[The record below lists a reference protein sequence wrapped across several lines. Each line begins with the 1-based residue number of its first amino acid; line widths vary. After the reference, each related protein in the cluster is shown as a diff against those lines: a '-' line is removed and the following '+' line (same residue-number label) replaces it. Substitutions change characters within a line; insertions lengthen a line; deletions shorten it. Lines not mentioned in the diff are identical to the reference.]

1 MNNEMQR
8 LMEKYREGLL
18 SDAEMET
25 LNALAHKDE
34 VMNAASHRAAGIV
47 RRRTALCGTVAMV
60 CLMVGAGVWMTST
73 RQETPLLAE
82 AKAPEV
88 LVEPTVTPL
97 EESTVAENPRAEE
110 KSRPVVT
117 NPVAVK
123 PADIEESLPV
133 EEVKEPVVICNNQC
147 DADSVIND
155 IWKFLSV

>member
-60 CLMVGAGVWMTST
+60 CLMVGAGVWMMSPK
-73 RQETPLLAE
+73 QEAPLLAE
-82 AKAPEV
+82 AKVPEV
-88 LVEPTVTPL
+88 LAEPMVTPSA
-97 EESTVAENPRAEE
+97 ESSVAENPRVEE
-110 KSRPVVT
+110 KIRPVVT

>member
-1 MNNEMQR
+1 MQR

-34 VMNAASHRAAGIV
+34 VMDAASHRAAGIV

-60 CLMVGAGVWMTST
+60 CVMVGAGVWMMSPK
-73 RQETPLLAE
+73 QEAPLLAE
-82 AKAPEV
+82 AKVLEV
-88 LVEPTVTPL
+88 LAEPMVTPSA
-97 EESTVAENPRAEE
+97 ESSVAANPRVEE
-110 KSRPVVT
+110 KNRPVAT
-117 NPVAVK
+117 TSRSLK

-133 EEVKEPVVICNNQC
+133 EEVKDPVVICNNQC

>member
-34 VMNAASHRAAGIV
+34 VMDAASHRAAGIV

-60 CLMVGAGVWMTST
+60 CVMVGAGVWMMSPK
-73 RQETPLLAE
+73 QEAPLLAE
-82 AKAPEV
+82 AKVPEV
-88 LVEPTVTPL
+88 LAEPMVTP
-97 EESTVAENPRAEE
+97 SAKSSVAANPRVEE
-110 KSRPVVT
+110 KNRPVAT
-117 NPVAVK
+117 TSRSLK

-133 EEVKEPVVICNNQC
+133 EEVKDPVVICNNQC

>member
-1 MNNEMQR
+1 MQR

-34 VMNAASHRAAGIV
+34 VMDAASHRAAGIV

-60 CLMVGAGVWMTST
+60 CLMVGAGVWMMSPK
-73 RQETPLLAE
+73 QEAPLLAE
-82 AKAPEV
+82 AKVPEV
-88 LVEPTVTPL
+88 LAEPMVTPSA
-97 EESTVAENPRAEE
+97 ESSAAENPRVEE
-110 KSRPVVT
+110 KSRPVAT
-117 NPVAVK
+117 ASRSLK
-123 PADIEESLPV
+123 PADIQESLPV

>member
-34 VMNAASHRAAGIV
+34 VMDAASHRAAGIV

-60 CLMVGAGVWMTST
+60 CLMVGAGVWMMSPK
-73 RQETPLLAE
+73 QEAPLLAE
-82 AKAPEV
+82 AKVPEV
-88 LVEPTVTPL
+88 LAEPMVTPSA
-97 EESTVAENPRAEE
+97 ESSAEENPRVEE
-110 KSRPVVT
+110 KSRPVAT
-117 NPVAVK
+117 ASRSLK
-123 PADIEESLPV
+123 PADIQESLPV

>member
-1 MNNEMQR
+1 MQR

-60 CLMVGAGVWMTST
+60 CLMVGAGVWMTSP

-82 AKAPEV
+82 AKALEV

-97 EESTVAENPRAEE
+97 EESTVAENPRVEE

>member
-1 MNNEMQR
+1 MQR

-25 LNALAHKDE
+25 LNTLAHKDE
-34 VMNAASHRAAGIV
+34 VMDTASHRAAGIV

-60 CLMVGAGVWMTST
+60 CLMVGAGVWMTSP

-97 EESTVAENPRAEE
+97 EESTVAENPRVEE

>member
-34 VMNAASHRAAGIV
+34 VMDAASHRAAGIV

-60 CLMVGAGVWMTST
+60 CLMVGVWMTSP

-97 EESTVAENPRAEE
+97 EESTVAENPRVEE
-110 KSRPVVT
+110 KSRPIVT

>member
-1 MNNEMQR
+1 MQR
-8 LMEKYREGLL
+8 LMGKYREGLL

-34 VMNAASHRAAGIV
+34 VMDAASHRAAGIV

-60 CLMVGAGVWMTST
+60 CLMVGAGVWMTSP

-97 EESTVAENPRAEE
+97 EESTVAENPRVEE
-110 KSRPVVT
+110 KSRPVAT

>member
-1 MNNEMQR
+1 MQR

-18 SDAEMET
+18 SDAEMKT

-34 VMNAASHRAAGIV
+34 VMDTASHRAAGIV

-60 CLMVGAGVWMTST
+60 CLMVGAGVWMTSP

-97 EESTVAENPRAEE
+97 EESTVAENPRVEE

>member
-1 MNNEMQR
+1 MQR

-34 VMNAASHRAAGIV
+34 VMDAASHRAAGIV

-60 CLMVGAGVWMTST
+60 CLMVGAGVWMMSPK
-73 RQETPLLAE
+73 QEAPLLAE
-82 AKAPEV
+82 AKVPEV
-88 LVEPTVTPL
+88 LAEPMVTPSA
-97 EESTVAENPRAEE
+97 ESSAEENPRVEE
-110 KSRPVVT
+110 KSRPVAT
-117 NPVAVK
+117 ASRSLK
-123 PADIEESLPV
+123 PADIQESLPV

>member
-60 CLMVGAGVWMTST
+60 CLMVGAGVWMTSP

-97 EESTVAENPRAEE
+97 EESTIAENPRVEE
-110 KSRPVVT
+110 KSRPIVT